1 MTNAPAVVVGRPEAF
16 GLRKVTVDGK
26 TIGKACSAG
35 DLQRILRH
43 AGLAFESEIQWMG
56 GDSTVWPGCGWKRRA
71 TALLMAGGLLA
82 TVFQLVRI
90 GSVDTFGAL
99 DYLGRITGFVFLAA
113 AVVVAAAVL
122 ATFDYWRKR
131 TKSYSGIV
139 VFIGVLFSFA
149 VNALL
154 LCMHINA
161 WVFTPY
167 LPFRVVLLVWAGWA
181 LWVLFRERAW
191 KGIRNPKRVV
201 VGAIVPVFLA
211 AANMAYT
218 QVYLPSVTYSLV
230 DTSAELGEATWD
242 SSRKVMAL
250 TVHLRVKNNG
260 QVPVYILGSIY
271 WINGMA
277 LPNTP
282 PRQDHGTYKL
292 IDNGEFIKPPGM
304 SLNPGEEHSE
314 DEYVEIPQPERFKS
328 VMASTEL
335 YLVRKDRAIISPTY
349 ENSGLGRGKLRKE
362 GKDQDPPGPLVD
374 YTRYQADLSNSNEL
388 LDEVRG
394 RPRVTLWWV
403 RQNRFPFMAVSV
415 TQHGENKPFSVNFLY
430 ANDKAIERY
439 GLQRIRGSMTQK
451 PYTELVQEA
460 TGKHPAMS
468 DVPAAPTDSG
478 RLG

>member
-26 TIGKACSAG
+26 TIGKACSVA

-43 AGLAFESEIQWMG
+43 AGVAFEGDIQWMG
-56 GDSTVWPGCGWKRRA
+56 GDSTVWPGCAWKRRT
-71 TALLMAGGLLA
+71 TALLMAVGLLA

-90 GSVDTFGAL
+90 GSVDTFDAL
-99 DYLGRITGFVFLAA
+99 DYVGRITGFVFLTA

-131 TKSYSGIV
+131 TRSYSGVV

-154 LCMHINA
+154 LCMHIDA

-167 LPFRVVLLVWAGWA
+167 VPFRAVLFVWA
-181 LWVLFRERAW
+181 LWALWLLSRDRVW

-201 VGAIVPVFLA
+201 LGAVVPVFLA

-218 QVYLPSVTYSLV
+218 QVYLPSVTYPLV
-230 DTSAELGEATWD
+230 YSSADLGNATWD
-242 SSRKVMAL
+242 KSRKVMAL
-250 TVHLRVKNNG
+250 TVHLRVKNEG

-271 WINGMA
+271 WINGQA

-282 PRQDHGTYKL
+282 PRQDHGKYKL
-292 IDNGEFIKPPGM
+292 IDNGEFIQPPGM

-314 DEYVEIPQPERFKS
+314 DKYIEIPLPDRFKS

-335 YLVRKDRAIISPTY
+335 YMVRKDRAIISPTY
-349 ENSGLGRGKLRKE
+349 ETSGLGRWKLTRQGKA
-362 GKDQDPPGPLVD
+362 QDPPGPSVD

-403 RQNRFPFMAVSV
+403 RQNKFPYMAVSMAD
-415 TQHGENKPFSVNFLY
+415 QGEKKPFSVNFLF
-430 ANDKAIERY
+430 ANDKVIERY
-439 GLQRIRGSMTQK
+439 GLQRVRGSMTQK
-451 PYTELVQEA
+451 PYAELVQEA
-460 TGKHPAMS
+460 TGKHPSTS
-468 DVPAAPTDSG
+468 DVPAAPNDSG
-478 RLG
+478 RPR